1 MAFTHL
7 HVHTEYSLLDG
18 ASRIKDLVS
27 HAKELGMT
35 SLAITDH
42 GVMFGVI
49 DFYREC
55 LKQGIRPIIGCEVY
69 TAARTLFDKESDKD
83 KHMGHLI
90 LLAENNTGYKNLM
103 KIVSEGYR
111 HGFYYKPRIDKDVL
125 RRYSDGLIA
134 LSACLAG
141 EIQHRLLNRDY
152 AGAKKEALEMRGIFG
167 ENNFFL
173 ELQDQGLEEEMQIL
187 PDMKRLHE
195 ETGIP
200 FVATNDVHYVRQED
214 AAAQDVLMCI
224 QMGTTIDDEN
234 RMRFPTDQFYL
245 KSEDEMRRIF
255 ANIPEACD
263 NTEKIAQRCD
273 VTFTFG
279 ELHLPDFH
287 APNGLTNR
295 EYLRKLCED
304 GLQQRYS
311 GADEQKMKELHS
323 RLDYELSTIENMGY
337 VEYFLIVWDFI
348 NYAKSRGIMVGPG
361 RGSAAGSIVAYTLKI
376 TDIDPIKY
384 DLIFERFL
392 NPERVS
398 MPDIDIDFCYE
409 RRGEVIDY
417 VMEKYGEDKVSQIIT
432 FGTMKAKQA
441 VRDVGRVLNVS
452 YPETD
457 AIAKAIPFALKM
469 TIDKALEMSP
479 ELKKKYETE
488 ETTRRV
494 IDMAKAIEGMPRHAS
509 THAAGVVISKESI
522 DEYVPLYLSDKGLST
537 QFNMTT
543 IEELG
548 LLKMDFLGLRNLTII
563 RDALEMIEKNHGVK
577 IDFASMDYDD
587 PAVYDMIA
595 KGNTQGIFQL
605 ESGGMTQFMKN
616 LKPDCFEDV
625 VAGIS
630 LYRPGPMASIPTYI
644 ENKKHPESI
653 EYIHES
659 LEPVL
664 SVTYGCL
671 VYQEQVMRIVRDLGG
686 YSYGR
691 SDLVRRAMSKKKMDV
706 MLEEKEY
713 FIHGKTAPDGT
724 VEIPGCVRNGVP
736 EEAAEEIFNQM
747 VSFAE
752 YAFNKSHAAAYAVL
766 AYETGY
772 LKAHYT
778 VEFMAALLTSV
789 MGDADS
795 TSKYIRNC
803 ADMGIE
809 VLPPDVNESGKKF
822 TVKDG
827 KIRFGLLGVKNVGEA
842 PADAIIEARKSKGK
856 PRDIFQ
862 FIENLDIH
870 KVNKKAVESLI
881 KAGALDCF
889 SENRAAHMCIYESLI
904 ETAQSDAKNV
914 IEGQLSLFQL
924 NAETMEQS
932 RDIRR
937 LPDVKNFEK
946 DILIA
951 QEKEML
957 GVYITDHPLSEYRD
971 MIEKSVTVTSQD
983 LAEVLEG
990 EESGEVHSF
999 VTDGMHAVMAGIVTG
1014 RKTLITKTNK
1024 MMAFVD
1030 MEDLYGTVEVVVF
1043 PNVYER
1049 YGALTAEDAVIS
1061 VSGKVNFKE
1070 GEVPKLL
1077 ADRITDIRQLGEL
1090 AADIRDAR
1098 ADTYRSAA
1106 DEYRSEP
1113 VPQPEGLI
1121 KIKLPEGD
1129 TAELLEQIKDIMTE
1143 HRGNYQA
1150 IVYMPAGGSFR
1161 TEPSLWVD
1169 PGPEFRNSIVEIVG
1183 AENYKG

>member
-1161 TEPSLWVD
+1161 TEPSLWVN

-1183 AENYKG
+1183 TENYKG

>member
-18 ASRIKDLVS
+18 ASRIGDIV
-27 HAKELGMT
+27 ARAGELGMD

-49 DFYREC
+49 DFYKEC
-55 LKQGIRPIIGCEVY
+55 LKQGIKPVIGCEIY
-69 TAARTLFDKESDKD
+69 TAARTLFDKDSEKD
-83 KHMGHLI
+83 KHMGHLV

-103 KIVSEGYR
+103 KIVSEAYR
-111 HGFYYKPRIDKDVL
+111 HGFYYKPRADKNLL
-125 RRYSDGLIA
+125 RKYHEGIIA

-141 EIQHRLLNRDY
+141 EVQHRLLNGDY
-152 AGAKKEALEMRGIFG
+152 DGAKREALEMRDIFG
-167 ENNFFL
+167 EDNFFL
-173 ELQDQGLEEEMQIL
+173 ELQDQGLEEEARIL
-187 PDMKRLHE
+187 PDMKRLHQ

-214 AAAQDVLMCI
+214 AEAQDVLMCI
-224 QMGTTIDDEN
+224 QTGATIDEED
-234 RMRFPTDQFYL
+234 RMRFSNDQFYL
-245 KSEDEMRRIF
+245 KSEDEMRKIF

-263 NTEKIAQRCD
+263 NTAKIAERCN

-279 ELHLPDFH
+279 ELHLPDFR
-287 APNGLTNR
+287 APDGLNNR
-295 EYLRKLCED
+295 EYLRKLCQE
-304 GLQQRYS
+304 GLEQRYP
-311 GADEQKMKELHS
+311 GADEAEREELQT
-323 RLDYELSTIENMGY
+323 RLDYELSTIESMGY

-348 NYAKSRGIMVGPG
+348 NYAKSNGIMVGPG
-361 RGSAAGSIVAYTLKI
+361 RGSAAGSIVAYTLRI
-376 TDIDPIKY
+376 TDIDPIKNE
-384 DLIFERFL
+384 LIFERFL

-417 VMEKYGEDKVSQIIT
+417 VIEKYGEDRVSQIIT

-457 AIAKAIPFALKM
+457 AIAKAIPFSLKM
-469 TIDKALEMSP
+469 TIDKALETSP
-479 ELKKKYETE
+479 ELKEKYDNE
-488 ETTRRV
+488 ETTRKV
-494 IDMAKAIEGMPRHAS
+494 IDMARAIEGMPRHAS
-509 THAAGVVISKESI
+509 THAAGVVISKENI
-522 DEYVPLYLSDKGLST
+522 DEYVPLYLADKGLST

-563 RDALEMIEKNHGVK
+563 RDALEMIEENHGVK
-577 IDFASMDYDD
+577 IDFSSMDYDD
-587 PAVYDMIA
+587 PAVYDIIA

-616 LKPDCFEDV
+616 LKPDCFEDI

-659 LEPVL
+659 LKSIL

-713 FIHGKTAPDGT
+713 FINGKTAEDGT
-724 VEIPGCVRNGVP
+724 VEIAGCVRNGVP
-736 EEAAEEIFNQM
+736 KETAEEIFNQM

-752 YAFNKSHAAAYAVL
+752 YAFNKSHAAAYAVV

-772 LKAHYT
+772 LKAHYP

-789 MGDADS
+789 MGDAAS
-795 TSKYIRNC
+795 TAKYIRNC
-803 ADMGIE
+803 TEMGIE
-809 VLPPDVNESGKKF
+809 VLPPDVNESSKKF
-822 TVKDG
+822 SVSDG
-827 KIRFGLLGVKNVGEA
+827 KIRFGLMGVKNVGEG
-842 PADAIIEARKSKGK
+842 PIDAIVAAREEKGK
-856 PRDIFQ
+856 PKDIFQ
-862 FIENLDIH
+862 LIDNIDIH
-870 KVNKKAVESLI
+870 QMNKKALESLI

-889 SENRAAHMCIYESLI
+889 DGNRAAHMAVYESLM
-904 ETAQSDAKNV
+904 ESAQSDARNT
-914 IEGQLSLFQL
+914 IEGQISLFQT
-924 NAETMEQS
+924 NAETMEENQS
-932 RDIRR
+932 ARK
-937 LPDVKNFEK
+937 LPDVKNFDKEV
-946 DILIA
+946 LIA

-957 GVYITDHPLSEYRD
+957 GVYITEHPLTEYEAV
-971 MIEKSVTVTSQD
+971 IERSVTVTSQD
-983 LAEVLEG
+983 LAEVLES
-990 EESGEVHSF
+990 EESGESHDF
-999 VTDGMHAVMAGIVTG
+999 ITDGMHVVMAGIITG
-1014 RKTLITKTNK
+1014 KKNLITRNNK

-1049 YGALTAEDAVIS
+1049 YGSLVAEDKIVAIA
-1061 VSGKVNFKE
+1061 GTVNFKE

-1077 ADRITDIRQLGEL
+1077 ADRITDIREL
-1090 AADIRDAR
+1090 AGSGTAPADPSTAS
-1098 ADTYRSAA
+1098 DTQNR
-1106 DEYRSEP
+1106 EP
-1113 VPQPEGLI
+1113 AGLV
-1121 KIKLPEGD
+1121 KIKLPEGGD
-1129 TAELLEQIKDIMTE
+1129 ASAMLEEIKQVMTA
-1143 HRGNYQA
+1143 HRGMYQA
-1150 IVYMPAGGSFR
+1150 IVYMPTGGSFR
-1161 TEPSLWVD
+1161 TERELWVEPD
-1169 PGPEFRNSIVEIVG
+1169 MDFRRAIVDIVG
-1183 AENYKG
+1183 EANYKG